1 MLPPPRPSRPAA
13 SVHPDDAIRATDD
26 DAAVCRLSAAQLGYL
41 ADPYAS
47 LVYKL
52 PRLAGGNMRKAP
64 LINVG
69 THHRTAALDAVVDSF
84 LKAARGKVQVV
95 SLGAGSDTRFWR
107 LAERG
112 APVARYVEVDFPHL
126 TAMKAQRIAR
136 NRTLTAALASSSD
149 PPSSMVPPSKAYTV
163 SHGGAAL
170 TAANYAL
177 VPLDLRTSSLDE
189 LLPLLD
195 TSLPTLL
202 LAECVFCYMEES
214 DSRAVIKWFG
224 STFPR
229 SAAVIYEMVGL
240 NDAFGRVMHR
250 NLAQRNLSLPG
261 AVFESLQAQADRF
274 MDARL
279 GDGAFTWSGAK
290 SLWDVRGDLPK
301 AELARISKLEILDE
315 IEELRLVLSH
325 YCVAW
330 ASKGEG
336 MEGVRM

>member
-195 TSLPTLL
+195 TSLPPHPPARRML
-202 LAECVFCYMEES
+202 
-214 DSRAVIKWFG
+214 IKWFG

-274 MDARL
+274 MDAR
-279 GDGAFTWSGAK
+279 
-290 SLWDVRGDLPK
+290 
-301 AELARISKLEILDE
+301 ISKLEILDE